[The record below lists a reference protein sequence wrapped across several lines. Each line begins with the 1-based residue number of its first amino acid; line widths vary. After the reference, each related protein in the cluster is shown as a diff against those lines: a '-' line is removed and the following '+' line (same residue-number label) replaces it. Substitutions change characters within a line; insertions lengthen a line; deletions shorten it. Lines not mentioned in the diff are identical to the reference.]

1 MKKTKKSLCLL
12 LSVLMIMSSCLIFS
26 SAAEENTYT
35 PDYDTETP
43 VILVHGMSQNNTY
56 VLDENGERIKGDD
69 GKLATGW
76 PLQIDIMAL
85 IKTALPSLLKS
96 IITRKD
102 AGLADALYQAA
113 FDALPNIHK
122 DNEGNY
128 IKNIEVPCYE
138 VPMSELPAE
147 VKEEYYKFL
156 PVQELGEIVGEDKVY
171 YFGYDSIGDVHK
183 ETEKLH
189 HYIHD
194 VVMPQTGAT
203 EVKLCHISL
212 GGTIAINYLEKYP
225 EDYEIIKKVVFVEPA
240 LDGSDIIG
248 DILIGNISVFYDN
261 EDLYENLMVTLLGE
275 TPVAYLVNMV
285 LRILP
290 ETVLKGALKKLV
302 EGVAAVAI
310 RPTTILWALCPTDY
324 YEQARAIWLED
335 ESMAKIAAEVD
346 EFMQARANFE
356 ENLFALR
363 DAGAQLYD
371 VVCYDVP
378 LFPLCKDYKKTNADR
393 IIHAESTSI
402 GATFADLGT
411 TLPEGYKAAGTYC
424 SNPEH
429 NHLSPDGVVDP
440 TTGLLPCTTW
450 YFKGQAHEQLPQN
463 DVALKLSIRLMTDNN
478 MVDVYSNPEAYPQF
492 NNSRLNGKINEYRL
506 AWAEADKTNL
516 LPVSVDAVE
525 AALAKIEALENE
537 TVIDTDAWTDAEAE
551 LADALYLL
559 GIIENP
565 NPSGFEKVLTFL
577 LKAGNKAINYGFA
590 NYIKGDI

>member
-1 MKKTKKSLCLL
+1 MKTLKKSLCIL
-12 LSVLMIMSSCLIFS
+12 LSVMMIMGSCLVFS
-26 SAAEENTYT
+26 SAAEESTYVA
-35 PDYDTETP
+35 DYDTETP

-85 IKTALPSLLKS
+85 LKTALPSLLKA
-96 IITRKD
+96 IITRQD

-122 DNEGNY
+122 DNQGNY
-128 IKNIEVPCYE
+128 LKNIEVPCYE
-138 VPMSELPAE
+138 MPMSQLPAD

-156 PVQELGEIVGEDKVY
+156 PVQELGEIIGEDNLY

-194 VVMPQTGAT
+194 VVLPQTKAT
-203 EVKLCHISL
+203 QVKLCHISL
-212 GGTIAINYLEKYP
+212 GGTIAINYLENYP
-225 EDYEIIKKVVFVEPA
+225 EDYSLIKKVVFVEPA

-290 ETVLKGALKKLV
+290 ETVLKGALQSLV
-302 EGVAAVAI
+302 KGVAEVAI

-324 YEQARAIWLED
+324 YEQARKIWLED
-335 ESMAKIAAEVD
+335 ESFAKIAAEVD
-346 EFMQARANFE
+346 QFMEARADFE

-363 DAGAQLYD
+363 DSGAQLYD

-393 IIHAESTSI
+393 VIHAASTSI

-411 TLPEGYKAAGTYC
+411 TLGEGYTAAGTYC
-424 SNPEH
+424 DDPSH

-450 YFKGQAHEQLPQN
+450 YFKGQAHELLPFN

-492 NNSRLNGKINEYRL
+492 NSYRLNREINTYRA
-506 AWAEADKTNL
+506 AWAEADKKL
-516 LPVSVDAVE
+516 IPQSKVDAIE
-525 AALAKIEALENE
+525 AALDKVEALENE
-537 TVIDTDAWTDAEAE
+537 TVIDNAAWTAAEAE
-551 LADALYLL
+551 LANALYAA
-559 GIIENP
+559 GVIENP
-565 NPSGFEKVLTFL
+565 NPTCIEKVLTEI
-577 LKAGNKAINYGFA
+577 LKAANKTINKGFEF
-590 NYIKGDI
+590 IK

>member
-1 MKKTKKSLCLL
+1 MKTFKKSLCLL
-12 LSVLMIMSSCLIFS
+12 LSVMMILGSCLVFS
-26 SAAEENTYT
+26 SAAEESTYVA
-35 PDYDTETP
+35 DYDTETP

-56 VLDENGERIKGDD
+56 VLDENGERIKGSD
-69 GKLATGW
+69 GNLDTGW
-76 PLQIDIMAL
+76 PLDIDIMGL
-85 IKTALPSLLKS
+85 IKAALPALLRA
-96 IITRKD
+96 IITRQD

-122 DNEGNY
+122 DSQGNY
-128 IKNIEVPCYE
+128 LKNIEVPCYE
-138 VPMSELPAE
+138 VPMSELPAD

-156 PVQELGEIVGEDKVY
+156 PVQELGEIVGEDNVY

-212 GGTIAINYLEKYP
+212 GGTIAIDYLDKYP

-248 DILIGNISVFYDN
+248 DILIGNISVFYDD
-261 EDLYENLMVTLLGE
+261 EDLYENLMVTLMGE
-275 TPVAYLVNMV
+275 TPVAYLINMV

-290 ETVLKGALKKLV
+290 ETVLKGALQSLV
-302 EGVAAVAI
+302 KGVAEVAI
-310 RPTTILWALCPTDY
+310 RPTTILWALCPDDY

-335 ESMAKIAAEVD
+335 PAFAKIAAEVD
-346 EFMQARANFE
+346 EFMEARANFKD
-356 ENLFALR
+356 NLFALR

-378 LFPLCKDYKKTNADR
+378 LFPLCKDYKTTNADR
-393 IIHAESTSI
+393 VIHAASTSI

-411 TLPEGYKAAGTYC
+411 TLGDGYKAAGTYC
-424 SNPEH
+424 NDPSH

-450 YFKGQAHEQLPQN
+450 YFKGQAHELLPYN

-478 MVDVYSNPEAYPQF
+478 MVDVYSNPVAYPQF
-492 NNSRLNGKINEYRL
+492 NNYRLNNTVNLYRE
-506 AWAEADKTNL
+506 AWAEADKAL
-516 LPVSVDAVE
+516 IPQSKIDAVE

-537 TVIDTDAWTDAEAE
+537 TVIDTAAWEAAEAE
-551 LADALYLL
+551 LGDALYAI
-559 GIIENP
+559 GVIENP
-565 NPSGFEKVLTFL
+565 NPTTFENVLTFI
-577 LKAGNKAINYGFA
+577 LKAGNKAVNIAFDRF
-590 NYIKGDI
+590 IKE

>member
-1 MKKTKKSLCLL
+1 MKTLKKSLCIL
-12 LSVLMIMSSCLIFS
+12 LSVMMIMGSCLIFS
-26 SAAEENTYT
+26 SAAEESTYVA
-35 PDYDTETP
+35 DYDTETP

-69 GKLATGW
+69 GNLDTGW
-76 PLQIDIMAL
+76 PLDIDIMAL
-85 IKTALPSLLKS
+85 IKTALFPLLKA
-96 IITRKD
+96 IITRQD

-122 DNEGNY
+122 DSQGNY
-128 IKNIEVPCYE
+128 LKNIEVPCYE
-138 VPMSELPAE
+138 VPMSQLPAD

-156 PVQELGEIVGEDKVY
+156 PVQELGEIVGEDNVY

-203 EVKLCHISL
+203 QIKLCHISL
-212 GGTIAINYLEKYP
+212 GGTIAIDYLEKYP
-225 EDYEIIKKVVFVEPA
+225 EDYSLIKKVVFVEPA

-248 DILIGNISVFYDN
+248 DILVGNISVFYDN

-290 ETVLKGALKKLV
+290 ETVLKGALKSLV
-302 EGVAAVAI
+302 KGVAAVAI
-310 RPTTILWALCPTDY
+310 RPTTILWALCPDDY
-324 YEQARAIWLED
+324 YEEARAIWLED
-335 ESMAKIAAEVD
+335 PEFAKIAQEVD
-346 EFMQARANFE
+346 QFMAARADFE

-393 IIHAESTSI
+393 VIHAASTSI

-411 TLPEGYKAAGTYC
+411 TLGEGYQAAGTYC
-424 SNPEH
+424 NNPAH

-450 YFKGQAHEQLPQN
+450 YFKGQAHELLPHN

-478 MVDVYSNPEAYPQF
+478 MVDVYSNPVAYPQF
-492 NNSRLNGKINEYRL
+492 NSYRLNNVINQYRE
-506 AWAEADKTNL
+506 AWSEFDKSKLPAEDIAN
-516 LPVSVDAVE
+516 VE
-525 AALAKIEALENE
+525 AALAKIAALENE
-537 TVIDTDAWTDAEAE
+537 TVIDNKAWTDAQNELEAALV
-551 LADALYLL
+551 LANVIDD
-559 GIIENP
+559 P
-565 NPSGFEKVLTFL
+565 NPTCFENILTKL
-577 LKAGNKAINYGFA
+577 LKGANDTVNKGYEIMS
-590 NYIKGDI
+590 K

>member
-1 MKKTKKSLCLL
+1 MKAFRKSLCLL
-12 LSVLMIMSSCLIFS
+12 LTVMMIMSCCLIFS
-26 SAAEENTYT
+26 TAAEESTYVA
-35 PDYDTETP
+35 DYDTETP

-76 PLQIDIMAL
+76 PLQIDIKAL
-85 IKTALPSLLKS
+85 LKTALPSLLKA
-96 IITRKD
+96 IITRQD

-122 DNEGNY
+122 DSEGNY
-128 IKNIEVPCYE
+128 LKNIEVPCYE
-138 VPMSELPAE
+138 MPMSELPAD

-156 PVQELGEIVGEDKVY
+156 PVQELGEIIGEDNLY

-194 VVMPQTGAT
+194 VVLPQTGAT

-212 GGTIAINYLEKYP
+212 GGTIAINYLENYP

-248 DILIGNISVFYDN
+248 DILIGNISVFTDN

-290 ETVLKGALKKLV
+290 ETVLKGALESLV
-302 EGVAAVAI
+302 KGVAEVAI

-324 YEQARAIWLED
+324 YEEARAIWLED
-335 ESMAKIAAEVD
+335 EEFSKIAAEVD
-346 EFMQARANFE
+346 EFMAARADFE
-356 ENLFALR
+356 ENLFALK
-363 DAGAQLYD
+363 ATGTELYD

-393 IIHAESTSI
+393 VIHAASTSI

-411 TLPEGYKAAGTYC
+411 TLGEDYKAAGTYC
-424 SNPEH
+424 SDPTH
-429 NHLSPDGVVDP
+429 NHLSPDGVVDA

-478 MVDVYSNPEAYPQF
+478 MHDVYSNPEAYPQF
-492 NNSRLNGKINEYRL
+492 NSYRLNGNIKLYRQE
-506 AWAEADKTNL
+506 WAEADKTFI
-516 LPVSVDAVE
+516 SQSKAETVE

-537 TVIDTDAWTDAEAE
+537 TVIDNAAWTAAEAE
-551 LADALYLL
+551 LADALYAA
-559 GIIENP
+559 GVIDNP
-565 NPSGFEKVLTFL
+565 NPTCIENILTVL
-577 LKAGNKAINYGFA
+577 LKAANKAVNTAFEKYINE
-590 NYIKGDI
+590 